1 MVSENDS
8 EVTINGAGLFGDVD
22 VAWRMGMAELVTHS
36 GCVGPLYRH
45 WSLWSGI
52 KDVFDQLT
60 AFDLN
65 ECSERTF
72 STRI

>member
-1 MVSENDS
+1 MFCVENGYGGIENLS
-8 EVTINGAGLFGDVD
+8 LIPVVGAAPMQNIGAYGV
-22 VAWRMGMAELVTHS
+22 E
-36 GCVGPLYRH
+36 
-45 WSLWSGI
+45 I

-72 STRI
+72 SHQK